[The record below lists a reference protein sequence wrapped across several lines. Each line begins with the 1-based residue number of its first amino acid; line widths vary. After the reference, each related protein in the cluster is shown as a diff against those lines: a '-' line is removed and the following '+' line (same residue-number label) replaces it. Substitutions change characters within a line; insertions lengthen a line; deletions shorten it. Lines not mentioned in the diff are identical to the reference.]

1 MMKNRVENSTAVL
14 NVSDSTENRLKSC
27 NGFKT
32 NLSQDSA
39 IVLAIDGITRLQVQ
53 FMTFSQDVW
62 QRNLDLY
69 QKILALPF
77 NQELAAGTLD
87 SKAFCHYVIQD
98 AHYLLAYGRALA
110 VAAAKAFDA
119 DDVIQFSEAAK
130 IAIIVERSLHKDFMQ
145 AFGIT
150 KTEFESTP
158 LTLACHH
165 YTSFLT
171 ATAWSESYPV
181 VLAALL
187 PCFWIYAEVGHDIVS
202 QSVEN
207 NPYQAWV
214 DTYSGEEFHTAVRNV
229 IATVDK
235 VAARCDA
242 DTLAK
247 MHAAYSMGA
256 KLEWLFWDSAYQ
268 QREWLGLDHA

>member
-1 MMKNRVENSTAVL
+1 MKNRVENSTAVL
-14 NVSDSTENRLKSC
+14 NVSDSTENRLKSS

-77 NQELAAGTLD
+77 NQELANGTLD
-87 SKAFCHYVIQD
+87 SQAFCHYVIQD

-110 VAAAKAFDA
+110 VAAAKADEA

-145 AFGIT
+145 AFAIT

-202 QSVEN
+202 KSVEN

-235 VAARCDA
+235 VAARCDQ

-247 MHAAYSMGA
+247 MHAAYTMGA

-268 QREWLGLDHA
+268 QRQWLGLDHA

>member
-1 MMKNRVENSTAVL
+1 MKNRVENSTAVL

-77 NQELAAGTLD
+77 NQELANGTLD
-87 SKAFCHYVIQD
+87 SQAFCHYVIQD

-110 VAAAKAFDA
+110 VAAAKAYEA

-235 VAARCDA
+235 VAARCDQ

-247 MHAAYSMGA
+247 MHAAYTMGA

>member
-1 MMKNRVENSTAVL
+1 MKNRVENSTAVL
-14 NVSDSTENRLKSC
+14 NVSDSTENRLKSS

-39 IVLAIDGITRLQVQ
+39 IVLAIDAITRLQVQ

-77 NQELAAGTLD
+77 NQELANGTLD
-87 SKAFCHYVIQD
+87 SQAFCHYVIQD

-110 VAAAKAFDA
+110 VAAAKAYEA

-145 AFGIT
+145 AFAIT

-202 QSVEN
+202 KSVEN

-235 VAARCDA
+235 VAARCDQ

-247 MHAAYSMGA
+247 MHAAYTMGA

-268 QREWLGLDHA
+268 QRQWLGLDHA

>member
-1 MMKNRVENSTAVL
+1 
-14 NVSDSTENRLKSC
+14 
-27 NGFKT
+27 
-32 NLSQDSA
+32 
-39 IVLAIDGITRLQVQ
+39 
-53 FMTFSQDVW
+53 MTFSQEVW

-77 NQELAAGTLD
+77 NQELANGTLD
-87 SKAFCHYVIQD
+87 SQAFCHYVIQD

-110 VAAAKAFDA
+110 VAAAKADEA

-145 AFGIT
+145 AFAIT

-187 PCFWIYAEVGHDIVS
+187 PCFWIYAEVGHDIVKS
-202 QSVEN
+202 
-207 NPYQAWV
+207 
-214 DTYSGEEFHTAVRNV
+214 
-229 IATVDK
+229 
-235 VAARCDA
+235 
-242 DTLAK
+242 L
-247 MHAAYSMGA
+247 
-256 KLEWLFWDSAYQ
+256 
-268 QREWLGLDHA
+268 

>member
-1 MMKNRVENSTAVL
+1 MKNRVENSTAVL
-14 NVSDSTENRLKSC
+14 NVSDSTENRLKSS

-39 IVLAIDGITRLQVQ
+39 IVLAIDAITRLQVQ

-77 NQELAAGTLD
+77 NQELANGTLD
-87 SKAFCHYVIQD
+87 SQAFCHYVIQD

-110 VAAAKAFDA
+110 VAAAKAYEA

-145 AFGIT
+145 AFAIT

-202 QSVEN
+202 KSVEN

-268 QREWLGLDHA
+268 QRQWLGLDHA